1 MQKDINNINIIDNV
15 LLKKETLVER
25 NKAFSIIEKSKN
37 YATIVVNNAVKESDR
52 ITKEAFLI
60 GYKAGLNSII
70 DNIICYFKRSDDI
83 YHAIHKK
90 ILYQVNQCLIQMIND
105 EKLVSSF
112 INSYLASF
120 VASKGTDKLII
131 IQPELYR
138 KLDYKII
145 NSIEFKQENII
156 FEYHAESYFLI
167 KYKDNM
173 VRLEYDKI
181 LEHIKLSIQEK
192 YFYKEVIE
200 NIDQLVN
207 NIIPL
212 GQKYENSEI
221 NE

>member
-1 MQKDINNINIIDNV
+1 MQKDINIIDNV

-25 NKAFSIIEKSKN
+25 NQAFSIIEKSKS
-37 YATIVVNNAVKESDR
+37 YATVVVNNAVKESDR

-60 GYKAGLNSII
+60 GYKSGLNSII
-70 DNIICYFKRSDDI
+70 DSIICYFKRSDDI

-145 NSIEFKQENII
+145 NGIEFKQENII

-173 VRLEYDKI
+173 VRLEYNKI

-192 YFYKEVIE
+192 YFYKEMIE
-200 NIDQLVN
+200 NIDQLIN

-212 GQKYENSEI
+212 GQKYENSDI